1 MKKLIEQKEMI
12 LQDFDFKRVERVMK
26 SLDWEWIGEGGIKYS
41 PTISDLTRVAD
52 LCLTQVINSKEKED
66 TYSIG
71 GFESIKM
78 NGVLELRFIV
88 EMNNSLSNIL

>member
-1 MKKLIEQKEMI
+1 MKKLTEQRMMI
-12 LQDFDFKRVERVMK
+12 LKDFDFKRVEKVMK
-26 SLDWEWIGEGGIKYS
+26 SLNWDWVGEGGIKYT

-52 LCLTQVINSKEKED
+52 ICLTSVIESKEKED

-71 GFESIKM
+71 GFESVKI

-88 EMNNSLSNIL
+88 EMNNSLSKIL

>member
-1 MKKLIEQKEMI
+1 MKKLIEQKMMI
-12 LQDFDFKRVERVMK
+12 LKDFDFKRVEKVMK
-26 SLDWEWIGEGGIKYS
+26 SLDWDWVGEGGIKYT

-52 LCLTQVINSKEKED
+52 ICLTSVIESKEKED

-71 GFESIKM
+71 GFESVKI

-88 EMNNSLSNIL
+88 EMNNSLSKIL

>member
-1 MKKLIEQKEMI
+1 MNKLVEQKMMI
-12 LQDFDFKRVERVMK
+12 LQDFDFKKVERVMK
-26 SLDWEWIGEGGIKYS
+26 SLEWEWIGEGGIKYT

-52 LCLTQVINSKEKED
+52 MCLSNVIKSKEKED